1 MTGHKRLFIL
11 ILIGV
16 LYFSGVAMV
25 LYPMIGN
32 IYSLYHSRADI
43 NEYQQTVNNLTDEE
57 IQKML
62 ESAKKYN
69 ELLAKGNVDK
79 TLSRSLNS
87 KSDIMC
93 YVEIPSLNIY
103 LPVFYG
109 TNEDVLLRGCGW
121 LENTSLPIGG
131 TDSHCVISGHTG
143 LPNAEMFTKLDQMA
157 EGDMFY
163 IRVLD
168 TVLAYRVDNIESVN
182 PDRVDLLAIVEGKD
196 YVTLLTCTPYGIN
209 DKRLLVRGERVE
221 YKAPET
227 SSVVEESKKQDIST
241 DKEEEKK
248 EDKKEISDVSKP
260 ADKSTAD
267 DGLSDQIK
275 QQVTVVC
282 IIAGVSIV
290 VFVAAFIWLIKT
302 TGKKDQLTDDDS
314 NAEDDN
320 AEKEK

>member
-1 MTGHKRLFIL
+1 
-11 ILIGV
+11 
-16 LYFSGVAMV
+16 MV

-93 YVEIPSLNIY
+93 YVEIPSLHIY

-109 TNEDVLLRGCGW
+109 TNEDVLLKGCGW

-131 TDSHCVISGHTG
+131 ADSHCVISGHTG
-143 LPNAEMFTKLDQMA
+143 LPNAEMFTKLDQMKI
-157 EGDMFY
+157 GDMFY

-221 YKAPET
+221 YKAPEA

-241 DKEEEKK
+241 DKEEKK
-248 EDKKEISDVSKP
+248 EDKKEISEVSIPVGKT
-260 ADKSTAD
+260 AAD

-282 IIAGVSIV
+282 IIAGVSIL
-290 VFVAAFIWLIKT
+290 VFIAAAVWFMKST
-302 TGKKDQLTDDDS
+302 VKKDGLTDDENS
-314 NAEDDN
+314 EDDN
-320 AEKEK
+320 AEEEEK